1 MNRTNSHR
9 DNMEEEYSEN
19 RIIKYRST
27 ILLGMFV
34 FIVVLLMIFLITV
47 LSTALSGGYSG
58 DRFTSIENRAMRG
71 KVVSADGYT
80 LAYSQKHYRAEI
92 NTRSIDPKKRDLFIN
107 LFSIYSGVSK
117 EKLKRRFIDRRGK
130 AIHGRIMLCDNIDVR
145 LASDLKSLG
154 YKMSKMK
161 IFRPLDRNRPHLVM
175 GLDII
180 EDKESRYF
188 PHKKIFSPLLGYVQ
202 SKEKNDYKAPVA
214 IKGLERSYNSYLL
227 PEKNGLIKGKRDVFG
242 TVILTGESNKVLRR
256 DGMNIHLN
264 ITLDFQKDIEKIV
277 DNMKEQVGAEEILVS
292 VMDST
297 TGNLL
302 ALASS
307 ERFDPDN
314 IRQRDVKSLNPNF
327 SEYLYEPGSVIK
339 PLTLAIALDA
349 KKVTLRD
356 KFKLG
361 GKHKVTDKYTITD
374 DDYFK
379 YLYPRGIIIYSSNIG
394 IAKIAWRL
402 TGKEFYDGLRSFGLG
417 QKSGIDLSK
426 ELAGRI
432 KAPYLLESPT
442 YSGNTAYGY
451 SMFTNF
457 MQMTKAYGA
466 FNNEGIAVSPKL
478 VNRLSDN
485 YNRVYDVEREDLS
498 LQACSVKSANTIHNI
513 LKAVVE
519 IGTGTAAQYDG
530 LEIGGKTGTAHIA
543 YKGKYIEEYH
553 SSFYGFANDEFG
565 NKFTI
570 GVLVIRPKKVYFASQ
585 TAAPTFFKVVKKM
598 VDYSYLRPNKELAQK
613 HLKRR
618 SKVREQK
625 RKAYLK
631 KIEAYNR
638 KQEHLKS
645 EQLLELE

>member
-1 MNRTNSHR
+1 
-9 DNMEEEYSEN
+9 MEEEFSEN
-19 RIIKYRST
+19 RIIKYRSI
-27 ILLGMFV
+27 ILLGMF
-34 FIVVLLMIFLITV
+34 ILISLLLMVFLGTV
-47 LSTALSGGYSG
+47 LTTAMSSSYSG
-58 DRFTSIENRAMRG
+58 DRFTSIKNRAMRG
-71 KVVSADGYT
+71 KIISADGYT

-117 EKLKRRFIDRRGK
+117 EKLKRRFINKKGK
-130 AIHGRIMLCDNIDVR
+130 AIHGRIILCNNIDVR

-161 IFRPLDRNRPHLVM
+161 IFRPLNRNQPHLIM

-180 EDKESRYF
+180 EDQESRYF
-188 PHKKIFSPLLGYVQ
+188 PHKDTFSPLLGYLQ
-202 SKEKNDYKAPVA
+202 SKEEKNYKSPVA
-214 IKGLERSYNSYLL
+214 IKGLERSYDSYLL
-227 PEKNGLIKGKRDVFG
+227 PEKNGLLKGKRDVFG
-242 TVILTGESNKVLRR
+242 TVILTGESNNVLRR
-256 DGMNIHLN
+256 DGMNVHLN
-264 ITLDFQKDIEKIV
+264 ITLDFQKDVEKIV
-277 DNMKEQVGAEEILVS
+277 DSMKEQVGAEEILVS
-292 VMDST
+292 VMDSV

-307 ERFDPDN
+307 ERFNPN
-314 IRQRDVKSLNPNF
+314 KIRQKDVKSLNPNF

-349 KKVTLRD
+349 NKVTLRD

-361 GKHKVTDKYTITD
+361 GKHKVTEKYTITD

-379 YLYPRGIIIYSSNIG
+379 YLYPRGIIVYSSNIG

-402 TGKEFYDGLRSFGLG
+402 SGKEFYDGLSNFGLA
-417 QKSGIDLSK
+417 QKSGIDFSK

-432 KAPYLLESPT
+432 KAPYLLEDST

-457 MQMTKAYGA
+457 MQINKAYSA
-466 FNNEGIAVSPKL
+466 FNNDGIAVAPKL
-478 VNRLSDN
+478 VAKFSDN
-485 YNRVYDVEREDLS
+485 YNKVYDVDRENLS
-498 LQACSVKSANTIHNI
+498 IQACSVKSANIIHNI

-543 YKGKYIEEYH
+543 YKGQYIEEYH

-565 NKFTI
+565 NKYTI

-598 VDYSYLRPNKELAQK
+598 VEYSYLTPNEELAKK
-613 HLKRR
+613 HLKKR

-631 KIEAYNR
+631 KIDAYNR
-638 KQEHLKS
+638 KQEKLKS
-645 EQLLELE
+645 EQLLELD

>member
-1 MNRTNSHR
+1 
-9 DNMEEEYSEN
+9 MEEEYSGN
-19 RIIKYRST
+19 RIIRYRSS
-27 ILLGMFV
+27 ILLGMFML
-34 FIVVLLMIFLITV
+34 IVVLLMIFLITV
-47 LSTALSGGYSG
+47 FRTTLSDGHTG
-58 DRFTSIENRAMRG
+58 DRFTAIENRAMRG
-71 KVVSADGYT
+71 KILSADGYT

-92 NTRSIDPKKRDLFIN
+92 NTRSIDPKKMDLFIN

-117 EKLKRRFIDRRGK
+117 EKLKRRFINRNGK
-130 AIHGRIMLCDNIDVR
+130 AIHGRIMLCNNIDVR

-161 IFRPLDRNRPHLVM
+161 IFRPLNKSKPHLVM
-175 GLDII
+175 GLDVI
-180 EDKESRYF
+180 EDCESRYF
-188 PHKKIFSPLLGYVQ
+188 PHQKTFSPLLGYVQ
-202 SKEKNDYKAPVA
+202 TKEKENYKAPSA
-214 IKGLERSYNSYLL
+214 IKGLEHSYNSYLL

-242 TVILTGESNKVLRR
+242 TVLRTGESNKVARR
-256 DGMNIHLN
+256 DGMNVHLN
-264 ITLDFQKDIEKIV
+264 ITLDFQKSIEKITTY
-277 DNMKEQVGAEEILVS
+277 MKNQVGAEEILVS
-292 VMDST
+292 VMDSE
-297 TGNLL
+297 TGKIL

-307 ERFDPDN
+307 ERFNPDK
-314 IRQRDVKSLNPNF
+314 IQQRDVKSLNPNF

-349 KKVTLRD
+349 GKVTLTD

-379 YLYPRGIIIYSSNIG
+379 YLYPRGIIVYSSNIG

-402 TGKEFYDGLRSFGLG
+402 TGKELYDGLRTFGLG
-417 QKSGIDLSK
+417 QKSGIDFST
-426 ELAGRI
+426 ELEGKI
-432 KAPYLLESPT
+432 KAPYLLEYPT

-457 MQMTKAYGA
+457 MQINKAYGA
-466 FNNEGIAVSPKL
+466 FNNNGIAVTPKL
-478 VNRLSDN
+478 VDRLTDN
-485 YNRVYDVEREDLS
+485 NNRVYAVERDTPPI
-498 LQACSVKSANTIHNI
+498 QACSAETANTIHNI
-513 LKAVVE
+513 LGAVVE

-530 LEIGGKTGTAHIA
+530 LEVGGKTGTAHIA
-543 YKGKYIEEYH
+543 YKGRYIEEYH
-553 SSFYGFANDEFG
+553 SSFYGFANDELG

-598 VDYSYLRPNKELAQK
+598 VEYNYLTPNKELAKK
-613 HLKRR
+613 HLKKR

-625 RKAYLK
+625 RNAYLR
-631 KIEAYNR
+631 KIESYNK
-638 KQEHLKS
+638 KQEKLKS

>member
-1 MNRTNSHR
+1 
-9 DNMEEEYSEN
+9 MEEEYSEN
-19 RIIKYRST
+19 RIIRYRSS
-27 ILLGMFV
+27 ILLGMFIV
-34 FIVVLLMIFLITV
+34 IVVLLMIFLITV
-47 LSTALSGGYSG
+47 LGTALSDGYTG
-58 DRFTSIENRAMRG
+58 DRFSSIENKAMRG
-71 KVVSADGYT
+71 KIISADGYT
-80 LAYSQKHYRAEI
+80 LSYSQKHYRAEI
-92 NTRSIDPKKRDLFIN
+92 NTRSIDPKKIDLFIN

-117 EKLKRRFIDRRGK
+117 EQLKSRFINKKGK
-130 AIHGRIMLCDNIDVR
+130 SISGRIILCNNIDVR

-154 YKMSKMK
+154 YKMNKMK
-161 IFRPLDRNRPHLVM
+161 IFKPLDRNRPHLVI

-188 PHKKIFSPLLGYVQ
+188 PHKKAFSPLLGYVQ
-202 SKEKNDYKAPVA
+202 NKENNDYKAPVS
-214 IKGLERSYNSYLL
+214 IKGLERAYDSYLL

-256 DGMNIHLN
+256 DGMNLHLN
-264 ITLDFQKDIEKIV
+264 ITLDFQKEVEKIV
-277 DNMKEQVGAEEILVS
+277 DSMKSQVGAEEILVS
-292 VMDST
+292 VMDSA

-314 IRQRDVKSLNPNF
+314 IRQKDVKSLNPNF

-361 GKHKVTDKYTITD
+361 GKYKVTEKYTITD

-379 YLYPRGIIIYSSNIG
+379 YLYPRGIIIHSSNIG

-402 TGKEFYDGLRSFGLG
+402 TGKEFYNGLRNFGLG
-417 QKSGIDLSK
+417 QKSGIDLST
-426 ELAGRI
+426 ELEGRI
-432 KAPYLLESPT
+432 KAPYLLEYPT

-457 MQMTKAYGA
+457 MQMTRAYGA
-466 FNNEGIAVSPKL
+466 FNNDGVALTPKI
-478 VNRLSDN
+478 VNKLSDN
-485 YNRVYDVEREDLS
+485 YGQVYKVDRENIS
-498 LQACSVKSANTIHNI
+498 VQACSAKSANSIHDI

-519 IGTGTAAQYDG
+519 SGTGTSAQYDG
-530 LEIGGKTGTAHIA
+530 LEVGGKTGTAHIA
-543 YKGKYIEEYH
+543 YKGQYIEEYH
-553 SSFYGFANDEFG
+553 SSFYGFANDELG

-598 VDYSYLRPNKELAQK
+598 VEYSYLTPNEELAKK
-613 HLKRR
+613 HLKKR
-618 SKVREQK
+618 SKVRKQK
-625 RKAYLK
+625 HNAYLK

-638 KQEHLKS
+638 KEEKLKEES
-645 EQLLELE
+645 LLEMEKTN